1 MADTQPATTPAAA
14 LKARKKRSETADTLV
29 FLLKLAALVFVIRSF
44 IFSPFSIP
52 SESMLQRL
60 YIGDY
65 LFVSKWNY
73 GYSKNSPPFSL
84 PVIPGRF
91 FSRLPAQ
98 SEERR
103 V

>member
-14 LKARKKRSETADTLV
+14 PKARKKRSETADTLV

-52 SESMLQRL
+52 SESMLPRL

-73 GYSKNSPPFSL
+73 GY
-84 PVIPGRF
+84 R
-91 FSRLPAQ
+91 

-103 V
+103 VGKEGVSTCRYRGWRDH